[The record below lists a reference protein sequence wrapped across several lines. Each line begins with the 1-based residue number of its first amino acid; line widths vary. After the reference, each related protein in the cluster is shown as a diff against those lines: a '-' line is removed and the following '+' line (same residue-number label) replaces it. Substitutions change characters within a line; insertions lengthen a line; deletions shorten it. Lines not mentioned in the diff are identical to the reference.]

1 MNHDEAKILPA
12 AHLADARRT
21 CCEPA
26 ALWASDA
33 ASVPLPAV
41 PGCMAAPDA
50 PPGARAAAAPV
61 PVIPSVAPPSTPA
74 AQPPSTSAAQPPSTS
89 AAAQPSCA
97 CAVPASAAPCA
108 RAAVPSCAPVRSARA
123 GTLAPDEHI
132 AAILPIYDEHGR
144 GVAVYT
150 SDGGCCVYG
159 LRLRTI
165 LAHLAERNCRTLPLI
180 RRRMHLLLGGRQEHP
195 LPISPQL
202 VLVPC
207 KVLTPRVRGDETIGY
222 FSLAQV
228 VRLIAP
234 PAAHGNPPA
243 RRHVKQA
250 RGKGRPVCHAAPSAQ
265 TRAVRHGAP
274 SAQTRA
280 ARHAAPST
288 SSRLALHAAPSAP
301 PRPADACPAYEL
313 ADGRRIPLL
322 ATLATARIRLALAAY
337 AKDHMFPQTC
347 ARER

>member
-12 AHLADARRT
+12 AHLAAARRT

-41 PGCMAAPDA
+41 PGCIAAPDA
-50 PPGARAAAAPV
+50 PPCARAAAAPV
-61 PVIPSVAPPSTPA
+61 PAIPSVVPPSTPATQPPSTPA
-74 AQPPSTSAAQPPSTS
+74 A
-89 AAAQPSCA
+89 AQPSYTYAVAASSC
-97 CAVPASAAPCA
+97 VPASAAPPCA
-108 RAAVPSCAPVRSARA
+108 RAAASSCAPVRSARA

-180 RRRMHLLLGGRQEHP
+180 RRRMRLLLGGRQEHP

-250 RGKGRPVCHAAPSAQ
+250 RGKGRPV
-265 TRAVRHGAP
+265 
-274 SAQTRA
+274 
-280 ARHAAPST
+280 RHAAPST
-288 SSRLALHAAPSAP
+288 PSRLALHAAPSAP
-301 PRPADACPAYEL
+301 PRPADVCPAYEL

-337 AKDHMFPQTC
+337 AKEHMFPQAR

>member
-12 AHLADARRT
+12 AHLADARHT
-21 CCEPA
+21 CCESA

-33 ASVPLPAV
+33 APVPLPAV
-41 PGCMAAPDA
+41 PGCMTAPDA
-50 PPGARAAAAPV
+50 PPCARAAAAPV
-61 PVIPSVAPPSTPA
+61 PAIPSVVPPSTLATRPPSTPA
-74 AQPPSTSAAQPPSTS
+74 A
-89 AAAQPSCA
+89 AQPSYTYAVAASSC
-97 CAVPASAAPCA
+97 VPASAAPPCA
-108 RAAVPSCAPVRSARA
+108 RAAVSSCAPVRSARA

-132 AAILPIYDEHGR
+132 AAILPVYDEHGR

-207 KVLTPRVRGDETIGY
+207 KVITPRVRGDETIGY

-250 RGKGRPVCHAAPSAQ
+250 RGKGRPVRHAVPS
-265 TRAVRHGAP
+265 AP

-280 ARHAAPST
+280 ARHAAPS
-288 SSRLALHAAPSAP
+288 APC
-301 PRPADACPAYEL
+301 RPADACPAYEL

-337 AKDHMFPQTC
+337 AKEHMFPQAR

>member
-12 AHLADARRT
+12 PHLTAARRT
-21 CCEPA
+21 CCESD

-50 PPGARAAAAPV
+50 PPCARAAAAPE
-61 PVIPSVAPPSTPA
+61 PAIPSVAPPSTPA
-74 AQPPSTSAAQPPSTS
+74 TQPPSTP

-97 CAVPASAAPCA
+97 YAFPASAAPCA
-108 RAAVPSCAPVRSARA
+108 RAAASSCAPVRSARA

-180 RRRMHLLLGGRQEHP
+180 RRRMRLLLGGRQEHP

-207 KVLTPRVRGDETIGY
+207 KVLTPRVQGDETIGY

-250 RGKGRPVCHAAPSAQ
+250 RGKGRPV
-265 TRAVRHGAP
+265 RHGAP
-274 SAQTRA
+274 SAPTRA

-288 SSRLALHAAPSAP
+288 PSRIAPHAAPSAP
-301 PRPADACPAYEL
+301 PRAADACPAYEL

-337 AKDHMFPQTC
+337 AKEHMFPQAR

>member
-1 MNHDEAKILPA
+1 MNHDEAKILPD
-12 AHLADARRT
+12 AHLTAARHT
-21 CCEPA
+21 CCESA
-26 ALWASDA
+26 ALWASDV

-50 PPGARAAAAPV
+50 PP
-61 PVIPSVAPPSTPA
+61 
-74 AQPPSTSAAQPPSTS
+74 STSAAQPPSTP

-97 CAVPASAAPCA
+97 YAVPTSAAPCA
-108 RAAVPSCAPVRSARA
+108 RAAASSCAPVRSARA

-180 RRRMHLLLGGRQEHP
+180 RRRMHLLFGGRQEHP

-228 VRLIAP
+228 VRLSAP

-250 RGKGRPVCHAAPSAQ
+250 RGKGRPV
-265 TRAVRHGAP
+265 RHGVP

-280 ARHAAPST
+280 ARHAAPFT
-288 SSRLALHAAPSAP
+288 PSRLALHAAPSAP

-337 AKDHMFPQTC
+337 AKDHMFPQTR

>member
-1 MNHDEAKILPA
+1 MNHDEAKILPD
-12 AHLADARRT
+12 AHLTAARHT
-21 CCEPA
+21 CCESA

-74 AQPPSTSAAQPPSTS
+74 AQPPSTSAA
-89 AAAQPSCA
+89 AQPSYA

-108 RAAVPSCAPVRSARA
+108 RAAAVTSCAPVRSARA

-180 RRRMHLLLGGRQEHP
+180 RRRMRLLLGGRQEHP

-207 KVLTPRVRGDETIGY
+207 KVLTPRVQGDETIGY

-250 RGKGRPVCHAAPSAQ
+250 RGKGRPV
-265 TRAVRHGAP
+265 RHGAP
-274 SAQTRA
+274 SA
-280 ARHAAPST
+280 
-288 SSRLALHAAPSAP
+288 P
-301 PRPADACPAYEL
+301 PRAADACPAYEL

-337 AKDHMFPQTC
+337 AKEHMFPQAR

>member
-12 AHLADARRT
+12 PHLTAARRT
-21 CCEPA
+21 CCESA

-50 PPGARAAAAPV
+50 PPCARAAAAPV
-61 PVIPSVAPPSTPA
+61 PAIPSVAPPSTPA
-74 AQPPSTSAAQPPSTS
+74 A
-89 AAAQPSCA
+89 AQPSCA
-97 CAVPASAAPCA
+97 YAVPTSAAPCA
-108 RAAVPSCAPVRSARA
+108 RAAAVPSCAPVRSARA

-207 KVLTPRVRGDETIGY
+207 KVLTPRVQGDETIGY

-234 PAAHGNPPA
+234 PAAHGNSPA

-250 RGKGRPVCHAAPSAQ
+250 RGKGRPV
-265 TRAVRHGAP
+265 RHGAP
-274 SAQTRA
+274 SA
-280 ARHAAPST
+280 
-288 SSRLALHAAPSAP
+288 P
-301 PRPADACPAYEL
+301 PRAADACPAYEL

-337 AKDHMFPQTC
+337 AKEHMFLQTR

>member
-12 AHLADARRT
+12 PHLADARRT
-21 CCEPA
+21 CCESA

-33 ASVPLPAV
+33 ASVPLPTV

-50 PPGARAAAAPV
+50 QPCAHAAAAPV
-61 PVIPSVAPPSTPA
+61 PAIPSVVPPSTPA
-74 AQPPSTSAAQPPSTS
+74 AQPPGTYAAAASSCVPTSAAPCARV
-89 AAAQPSCA
+89 AAASSC
-97 CAVPASAAPCA
+97 VPASAAPCA
-108 RAAVPSCAPVRSARA
+108 RAAAVQSCAPVRSARA

-250 RGKGRPVCHAAPSAQ
+250 RGKGRLVC
-265 TRAVRHGAP
+265 HGAP
-274 SAQTRA
+274 SAPTRA
-280 ARHAAPST
+280 VRHAAPST
-288 SSRLALHAAPSAP
+288 PSRLAPHAAPSAP
-301 PRPADACPAYEL
+301 PRPEDACPAYEL
-313 ADGRRIPLL
+313 ADGRRVPLL

-337 AKDHMFPQTC
+337 AKEHMFPQTR

>member
-12 AHLADARRT
+12 AHLADARHT
-21 CCEPA
+21 CCESA
-26 ALWASDA
+26 ALWSSTA
-33 ASVPLPAV
+33 APVPLPAV

-50 PPGARAAAAPV
+50 PPCARAAAAPV
-61 PVIPSVAPPSTPA
+61 PAIPSVVPPSTPA
-74 AQPPSTSAAQPPSTS
+74 AQPPSTP
-89 AAAQPSCA
+89 AAAQPSYTYAVAASSC
-97 CAVPASAAPCA
+97 VPASAAPPCA
-108 RAAVPSCAPVRSARA
+108 RAAASSCAPVRSARA

-180 RRRMHLLLGGRQEHP
+180 RRRMRLLLGGRQEHP

-250 RGKGRPVCHAAPSAQ
+250 RGKGRPVRHAASS
-265 TRAVRHGAP
+265 AP

-288 SSRLALHAAPSAP
+288 PSRLVRHAAPSAP
-301 PRPADACPAYEL
+301 PRAADACPAYEL

-337 AKDHMFPQTC
+337 AKEHMFPQTR

>member
-12 AHLADARRT
+12 PHLAAARRT
-21 CCEPA
+21 CCESA

-50 PPGARAAAAPV
+50 PPCARAAAAPV
-61 PVIPSVAPPSTPA
+61 PAIPSVAPPSTPA
-74 AQPPSTSAAQPPSTS
+74 AQPPITP

-97 CAVPASAAPCA
+97 YAVPASAAPCA
-108 RAAVPSCAPVRSARA
+108 RAAAASSCAPVRSARA

-207 KVLTPRVRGDETIGY
+207 KVLAPRVQGDETIGY

-234 PAAHGNPPA
+234 PAAHSNPPA

-250 RGKGRPVCHAAPSAQ
+250 RGKGRPVCHGAPSAPTRAACHAAPSA
-265 TRAVRHGAP
+265 A
-274 SAQTRA
+274 TRA
-280 ARHAAPST
+280 ARHAAPS
-288 SSRLALHAAPSAP
+288 AP
-301 PRPADACPAYEL
+301 PRAAAACPAYEL

-337 AKDHMFPQTC
+337 AKEHMFPQTR

>member
-1 MNHDEAKILPA
+1 MNHDEAKILPD
-12 AHLADARRT
+12 AHLTAARHT
-21 CCEPA
+21 CCEST

-50 PPGARAAAAPV
+50 PPCARAAAAPV
-61 PVIPSVAPPSTPA
+61 PAIPSVAPPSTPT
-74 AQPPSTSAAQPPSTS
+74 AQPPSTP

-97 CAVPASAAPCA
+97 YAVPTSAA
-108 RAAVPSCAPVRSARA
+108 RCAPVRSARA

-150 SDGGCCVYG
+150 SDGSCCVYG

-180 RRRMHLLLGGRQEHP
+180 RCRMHLLLGGRQEHP

-250 RGKGRPVCHAAPSAQ
+250 RGKGRPV
-265 TRAVRHGAP
+265 RHGAP

-288 SSRLALHAAPSAP
+288 PSRLALHAAPSAP
-301 PRPADACPAYEL
+301 PRAADACPAYEL

-337 AKDHMFPQTC
+337 AKEHMFPQTR

>member
-1 MNHDEAKILPA
+1 MNHDEAKILPD
-12 AHLADARRT
+12 AHLTAARHT
-21 CCEPA
+21 CCESA
-26 ALWASDA
+26 ALWASA
-33 ASVPLPAV
+33 AAPVSLPAV
-41 PGCMAAPDA
+41 PGCMAAPADA
-50 PPGARAAAAPV
+50 QPCARAAAAPV
-61 PVIPSVAPPSTPA
+61 PAIPSVAPPTTPA
-74 AQPPSTSAAQPPSTS
+74 AQPPSTP
-89 AAAQPSCA
+89 AAAQPSCTYA
-97 CAVPASAAPCA
+97 AAASSCVPASAAPCA
-108 RAAVPSCAPVRSARA
+108 RAAASSCAPVRSARA

-144 GVAVYT
+144 GVVVYT

-165 LAHLAERNCRTLPLI
+165 LAHLAEHNCRTLPLI
-180 RRRMHLLLGGRQEHP
+180 RRRMRLLLGGRQEHP

-207 KVLTPRVRGDETIGY
+207 KVLTPRVQGDETIGY
-222 FSLAQV
+222 FSLGQV

-250 RGKGRPVCHAAPSAQ
+250 RGKGRPV
-265 TRAVRHGAP
+265 RHGAP
-274 SAQTRA
+274 ST
-280 ARHAAPST
+280 P
-288 SSRLALHAAPSAP
+288 SRLAPHAAPSAP
-301 PRPADACPAYEL
+301 PRAADACPAYEL

-337 AKDHMFPQTC
+337 AKEHMFPQTR

>member
-12 AHLADARRT
+12 PHLTAARHT

-41 PGCMAAPDA
+41 SGCMAAPDA

-61 PVIPSVAPPSTPA
+61 SVIPSVAPPRTPA
-74 AQPPSTSAAQPPSTS
+74 TQPPGTY
-89 AAAQPSCA
+89 AAAASSC
-97 CAVPASAAPCA
+97 VPASATPCA
-108 RAAVPSCAPVRSARA
+108 RAAAVPSCAPVRSARA

-180 RRRMHLLLGGRQEHP
+180 RRMHLLLGGRQEHP

-250 RGKGRPVCHAAPSAQ
+250 RGKGRPVCH
-265 TRAVRHGAP
+265 GAP
-274 SAQTRA
+274 SVPTRA

-288 SSRLALHAAPSAP
+288 PSRIAPHAAPSAP
-301 PRPADACPAYEL
+301 PRAADACPAYEL

-322 ATLATARIRLALAAY
+322 TTLATARIRLALAAY
-337 AKDHMFPQTC
+337 AKEHMFPQTR

>member
-12 AHLADARRT
+12 AHLADARHT
-21 CCEPA
+21 CCESA

-50 PPGARAAAAPV
+50 PPCARAAAAPV
-61 PVIPSVAPPSTPA
+61 PAIPSVAPPSTPA
-74 AQPPSTSAAQPPSTS
+74 AQPPSTP

-97 CAVPASAAPCA
+97 YAVPTSAAPCA
-108 RAAVPSCAPVRSARA
+108 RAAAVPSCAPVRSARA

-132 AAILPIYDEHGR
+132 AAILPVYDEHGR

-250 RGKGRPVCHAAPSAQ
+250 RGKGRPVRHAAPS
-265 TRAVRHGAP
+265 AP

-288 SSRLALHAAPSAP
+288 PSRLVRYAAPSAP
-301 PRPADACPAYEL
+301 PRAADACPAYEL

-337 AKDHMFPQTC
+337 AKEHMFPQTRAC
-347 ARER
+347 ER

>member
-12 AHLADARRT
+12 QHLAAARRT

-41 PGCMAAPDA
+41 LGCMAAPDA
-50 PPGARAAAAPV
+50 QPCARAAAAPV
-61 PVIPSVAPPSTPA
+61 PAIPSVAPPSTPA
-74 AQPPSTSAAQPPSTS
+74 AQPSSTSAAQPPSTP

-97 CAVPASAAPCA
+97 YTFPASAAPCTRA
-108 RAAVPSCAPVRSARA
+108 AAVPSCAPVRSARA

-207 KVLTPRVRGDETIGY
+207 KVLTPRVQGDETIGY

-250 RGKGRPVCHAAPSAQ
+250 RGKGRPVRHAAPS
-265 TRAVRHGAP
+265 AP

-280 ARHAAPST
+280 ARHAAPS
-288 SSRLALHAAPSAP
+288 AP
-301 PRPADACPAYEL
+301 PRAADACPAYEL

-337 AKDHMFPQTC
+337 AKEHMFPQTR

>member
-1 MNHDEAKILPA
+1 MNHDEAKILPD
-12 AHLADARRT
+12 AHLTAARHT
-21 CCEPA
+21 CCESA

-50 PPGARAAAAPV
+50 PPCARAVAAPE

-74 AQPPSTSAAQPPSTS
+74 AQPLSTP
-89 AAAQPSCA
+89 AAAQPSYA

-108 RAAVPSCAPVRSARA
+108 RAAAVPSCAPVRSARA

-195 LPISPQL
+195 LPISSQL

-207 KVLTPRVRGDETIGY
+207 KVLTPRVQGDETIGY

-234 PAAHGNPPA
+234 PAAHGNSPA

-250 RGKGRPVCHAAPSAQ
+250 RGKGRPV
-265 TRAVRHGAP
+265 RHGAP
-274 SAQTRA
+274 SAPTRA

-288 SSRLALHAAPSAP
+288 PSRLAPHAAPSAP
-301 PRPADACPAYEL
+301 PRAADACPAYEL

-322 ATLATARIRLALAAY
+322 TTLATARIRLALAAY
-337 AKDHMFPQTC
+337 AKDHMFLQVHVIN
-347 ARER
+347 RKK

>member
-1 MNHDEAKILPA
+1 MNHDEAKILPD
-12 AHLADARRT
+12 AHLTAARHT
-21 CCEPA
+21 CCESA

-50 PPGARAAAAPV
+50 PPCARAAAAPV
-61 PVIPSVAPPSTPA
+61 PAIPSVAPPSTPA
-74 AQPPSTSAAQPPSTS
+74 AQPPITP

-97 CAVPASAAPCA
+97 YAVPASAAPCA
-108 RAAVPSCAPVRSARA
+108 RAAAASSCAPVRSARA

-180 RRRMHLLLGGRQEHP
+180 RRRMHLLFGGRQEHP

-250 RGKGRPVCHAAPSAQ
+250 RGKGRPV
-265 TRAVRHGAP
+265 RHGAP

-288 SSRLALHAAPSAP
+288 PSRLALHAAPSAP
-301 PRPADACPAYEL
+301 PRPEDACPAYEL

-337 AKDHMFPQTC
+337 AKEHMFPQTRV
-347 ARER
+347 RER

>member
-1 MNHDEAKILPA
+1 MNHDEAKILPD
-12 AHLADARRT
+12 AHLTAARHT

-33 ASVPLPAV
+33 APVPLPAV

-50 PPGARAAAAPV
+50 QPCAHAAAAPV
-61 PVIPSVAPPSTPA
+61 PAIPSVALPSTPA
-74 AQPPSTSAAQPPSTS
+74 AQSPSTP

-97 CAVPASAAPCA
+97 CAVPTSAAPCA
-108 RAAVPSCAPVRSARA
+108 RAAAVPSCAPVRSARA

-207 KVLTPRVRGDETIGY
+207 KVLTPRVQGDETIGY

-234 PAAHGNPPA
+234 PAAHGNSPA

-250 RGKGRPVCHAAPSAQ
+250 RGKGRPVRHGAPSAQ
-265 TRAVRHGAP
+265 TRAVRH
-274 SAQTRA
+274 
-280 ARHAAPST
+280 
-288 SSRLALHAAPSAP
+288 AAPSAP
-301 PRPADACPAYEL
+301 PRAADACPAYEL

-337 AKDHMFPQTC
+337 AKEHMFPQTR

>member
-1 MNHDEAKILPA
+1 MNHDEAKILPD
-12 AHLADARRT
+12 AHLTAARHT
-21 CCEPA
+21 CCESA

-33 ASVPLPAV
+33 APVSL
-41 PGCMAAPDA
+41 PDA
-50 PPGARAAAAPV
+50 PP
-61 PVIPSVAPPSTPA
+61 
-74 AQPPSTSAAQPPSTS
+74 
-89 AAAQPSCA
+89 
-97 CAVPASAAPCA
+97 
-108 RAAVPSCAPVRSARA
+108 CAPVRSARA

-165 LAHLAERNCRTLPLI
+165 LTRLAERNCRTLPLI
-180 RRRMHLLLGGRQEHP
+180 RRRMRLLLGGRQEHP

-207 KVLTPRVRGDETIGY
+207 KVLTPRVQGDETIGY

-250 RGKGRPVCHAAPSAQ
+250 RGKGRPVCH
-265 TRAVRHGAP
+265 GAP
-274 SAQTRA
+274 SAPTRA

-288 SSRLALHAAPSAP
+288 PSRLALHAAPSAP
-301 PRPADACPAYEL
+301 PRPEDACPAYEL

-337 AKDHMFPQTC
+337 AKEHMFPQTRV
-347 ARER
+347 RER

>member
-1 MNHDEAKILPA
+1 MNHDEAKILPD
-12 AHLADARRT
+12 AHLTAARHT
-21 CCEPA
+21 CCEST
-26 ALWASDA
+26 ALWAS
-33 ASVPLPAV
+33 
-41 PGCMAAPDA
+41 
-50 PPGARAAAAPV
+50 AAAPV
-61 PVIPSVAPPSTPA
+61 PAIPSVAPPSTPA
-74 AQPPSTSAAQPPSTS
+74 AQPLSTP

-97 CAVPASAAPCA
+97 YAVSASAAPCA
-108 RAAVPSCAPVRSARA
+108 RAAAVSSCAPVRSARA

-250 RGKGRPVCHAAPSAQ
+250 RGKGRPV
-265 TRAVRHGAP
+265 RHGAP
-274 SAQTRA
+274 SAPTRA

-288 SSRLALHAAPSAP
+288 PSHLALHAAPSAP
-301 PRPADACPAYEL
+301 PRPADAYPAYEL

-337 AKDHMFPQTC
+337 AKEHMFPQTR

>member
-12 AHLADARRT
+12 AHLADARHT
-21 CCEPA
+21 CCESA
-26 ALWASDA
+26 ALWSSTA
-33 ASVPLPAV
+33 APVPLPAV

-50 PPGARAAAAPV
+50 QPCARAAAAPV
-61 PVIPSVAPPSTPA
+61 PAIPSVVPPSTPATQPPSTPA
-74 AQPPSTSAAQPPSTS
+74 A
-89 AAAQPSCA
+89 AQPSYTYAVAASSC
-97 CAVPASAAPCA
+97 VPASAAPPCA
-108 RAAVPSCAPVRSARA
+108 RAAASSCAPVRSARA

-165 LAHLAERNCRTLPLI
+165 LAHLAERNCRTLSLI

-250 RGKGRPVCHAAPSAQ
+250 RGKGRPV
-265 TRAVRHGAP
+265 RHGAP
-274 SAQTRA
+274 SA
-280 ARHAAPST
+280 
-288 SSRLALHAAPSAP
+288 P
-301 PRPADACPAYEL
+301 PRAADACPAYEL

-337 AKDHMFPQTC
+337 AKEHMFPQTR

>member
-12 AHLADARRT
+12 AHLAAARHT

-50 PPGARAAAAPV
+50 PPCARAAAAPV
-61 PVIPSVAPPSTPA
+61 PAIPSVAPPSTPA
-74 AQPPSTSAAQPPSTS
+74 AQPPSTP

-97 CAVPASAAPCA
+97 YAVPTSAAPCA
-108 RAAVPSCAPVRSARA
+108 RAAAASSCAPVRSARA
-123 GTLAPDEHI
+123 GTLVPDEHI

-207 KVLTPRVRGDETIGY
+207 KVLTPRVPGDETIGY

-234 PAAHGNPPA
+234 PAAHGNSPA

-250 RGKGRPVCHAAPSAQ
+250 RGKGRPVRHGAPSAQ
-265 TRAVRHGAP
+265 TRAVRH
-274 SAQTRA
+274 
-280 ARHAAPST
+280 AAPST
-288 SSRLALHAAPSAP
+288 PSRLALHAAPSAP
-301 PRPADACPAYEL
+301 PRAADACPAYEL

-337 AKDHMFPQTC
+337 AKEHMFPQTR

>member
-1 MNHDEAKILPA
+1 MNHDEAKILPD
-12 AHLADARRT
+12 AHLTAARHT
-21 CCEPA
+21 CCESA

-33 ASVPLPAV
+33 APVSLPAV

-50 PPGARAAAAPV
+50 QPCARAAAAPV
-61 PVIPSVAPPSTPA
+61 AAIPSVAPPSTPA
-74 AQPPSTSAAQPPSTS
+74 AQP
-89 AAAQPSCA
+89 SCA
-97 CAVPASAAPCA
+97 YAVPTSAAPCA
-108 RAAVPSCAPVRSARA
+108 RAAAVPSCAPVRSARA

-180 RRRMHLLLGGRQEHP
+180 RRRMRLLLGGRQEHP

-243 RRHVKQA
+243 RRHAKQA
-250 RGKGRPVCHAAPSAQ
+250 RGKGRPV
-265 TRAVRHGAP
+265 RHGAP
-274 SAQTRA
+274 SAPTRA

-288 SSRLALHAAPSAP
+288 PSRLALHAAPSAP
-301 PRPADACPAYEL
+301 PRPADAYPAYEL

-337 AKDHMFPQTC
+337 AKEHMFPQTR

>member
-1 MNHDEAKILPA
+1 MNHDEAKILPD
-12 AHLADARRT
+12 AHLTAARHT
-21 CCEPA
+21 CCESA
-26 ALWASDA
+26 ALWASDVA
-33 ASVPLPAV
+33 PVPLPAV

-50 PPGARAAAAPV
+50 PPCTRAAAAPE
-61 PVIPSVAPPSTPA
+61 PVIPSVVPPSTPA
-74 AQPPSTSAAQPPSTS
+74 AQPLSTP

-97 CAVPASAAPCA
+97 CAVPTSAAPCA
-108 RAAVPSCAPVRSARA
+108 RVAAVPSCAPVRSARA

-250 RGKGRPVCHAAPSAQ
+250 RGKGRPVCHAAPSAP
-265 TRAVRHGAP
+265 TRAV
-274 SAQTRA
+274 
-280 ARHAAPST
+280 RHAAPST
-288 SSRLALHAAPSAP
+288 PSRIAPHAAPSAP
-301 PRPADACPAYEL
+301 PRAADACPAYEL

-337 AKDHMFPQTC
+337 AKEHMFPQAR

>member
-12 AHLADARRT
+12 AHLAAARHT
-21 CCEPA
+21 CCESA

-33 ASVPLPAV
+33 APVLLPTV

-50 PPGARAAAAPV
+50 PPCARAAAAPV
-61 PVIPSVAPPSTPA
+61 PAIPSVAPPSTPA
-74 AQPPSTSAAQPPSTS
+74 AQPPSTPAV
-89 AAAQPSCA
+89 AQPSYA
-97 CAVPASAAPCA
+97 CAVPTSAAPCA
-108 RAAVPSCAPVRSARA
+108 RAAAVPPCAPVRSARA
-123 GTLAPDEHI
+123 GNLAPDEHI

-150 SDGGCCVYG
+150 SDGGCCIYG

-180 RRRMHLLLGGRQEHP
+180 RRRMRLLLGGRQEHP

-207 KVLTPRVRGDETIGY
+207 KVLTPRVQGDETIGY

-250 RGKGRPVCHAAPSAQ
+250 RGKGRPV
-265 TRAVRHGAP
+265 RHGAP
-274 SAQTRA
+274 SAPTRA

-288 SSRLALHAAPSAP
+288 PSRLAPHAAPSAP
-301 PRPADACPAYEL
+301 PRAADACPAYEL

-337 AKDHMFPQTC
+337 AKDHMFPQTR